1 MGVREESLELA
12 IKMEKESYHY
22 YNNHIEGAENPLS
35 TKVLESLAAQELDHM
50 DKVKKIA
57 ANKEIQEDDYQPE
70 DIESKVKEVFQNFS
84 DQERKD
90 WKESNTNIYRH
101 AMELENDTYEI
112 YERLAKQTDDDIERK
127 FFEALMQEEE
137 WHYESLQNIFN
148 YFENPGIWNA
158 TEESNT
164 WPWMNI

>member
-1 MGVREESLELA
+1 MGVKEESLELA

-35 TKVLESLAAQELDHM
+35 RKVLESLAAQELDHV

-57 ANKEIQEDDYQPE
+57 ANKPIEENDYQPE
-70 DIESKVKEVFQNFS
+70 DIENKVQQLFESFS
-84 DQERKD
+84 DSERD
-90 WKESNTNIYRH
+90 NWKESNTNIYRH
-101 AMELENDTYEI
+101 AMELEQDTYEI

-137 WHYESLQNIFN
+137 WHYESLQNVFN
-148 YFENPGIWNA
+148 YFENPGDFYA
-158 TEESNT
+158 TEESST
-164 WPWMNI
+164 WPWMNT